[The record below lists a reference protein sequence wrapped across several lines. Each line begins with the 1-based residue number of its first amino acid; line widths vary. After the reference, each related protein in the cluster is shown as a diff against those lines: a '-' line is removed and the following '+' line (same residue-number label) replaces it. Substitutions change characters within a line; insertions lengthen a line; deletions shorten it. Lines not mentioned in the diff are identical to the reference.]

1 MKNRG
6 FITLVFATLM
16 LLISCQAASEK
27 RVVQEPTMK
36 SVFYLPAEVTEVQQ
50 NSVTLRVEKPPLF
63 EKEAKLA
70 LQLAQELIEKTYL
83 LEGQKTRVDQS
94 RAEVVRV
101 IGNDILLQILDKSH
115 SFKPGDRVQILL
127 AKKIIA
133 IKDFEVIMGQNKEV
147 AKYVQED
154 LTTALVN
161 SGQFNVVERSKLK
174 SVLDE
179 LQLAQTGLVDPASVK
194 QVGKLLGADI
204 ILTGTLA
211 PTGDEWNVNLRV
223 INTETGL
230 IAAALNKKGR
240 LHELKPEAFREM
252 KNIDGSFE
260 DKTSDMAGW
269 ILGEFKGGRAGAGGY
284 QIVYIDETQGAAG
297 TQKSLALDFKLGSKR
312 VEKFKNQP
320 IHAGITNRLKRDLT
334 NYSGIK
340 FYMKADRDLT
350 VWLQVSDSEEGSD
363 YEENW
368 FHTISVT
375 KDWKETSIPF
385 NSLSIQKK
393 RAKEQG
399 TNQILQLNYIERIT
413 WLVHERSFGRGEGA
427 KIWLD
432 QVTFY

>member
-1 MKNRG
+1 MRN
-6 FITLVFATLM
+6 FNYITLACTFPILF
-16 LLISCQAASEK
+16 ISCQAASEK

-50 NSVTLRVEKPPLF
+50 NSVTLRVEKPPVV
-63 EKEAKLA
+63 EGEVKLA
-70 LQLAQELIEKTYL
+70 RQLARELIEKTYL
-83 LEGQKTRVDQS
+83 LEGQKTRVNQS
-94 RAEVVRV
+94 RVEVVRI
-101 IGNDILLQILDKSH
+101 IGSDILVNILDKSH

-133 IKDFEVIMGQNKEV
+133 IKDFEVIMGSNKEV

-154 LTTALVN
+154 VTTALVN
-161 SGQFNVVERSKLK
+161 SGQFNVVERSKLQ
-174 SVLDE
+174 SLLDE
-179 LQLAQTGLVDPASVK
+179 LKLAQAGLIDPAGAK
-194 QVGKLLGADI
+194 EVGKLLGADI

-223 INTETGL
+223 INAETGL

-252 KNIDGSFE
+252 NNIDGSFE

-284 QIVYIDETQGAAG
+284 QQIYIDETQGAAG
-297 TQKSLALDFKLGSKR
+297 TLKSLAMDFKLGTKR
-312 VEKFKNQP
+312 VEKFKNLP
-320 IHAGITNRLKRDLT
+320 IHAGITNRLKRDLA

-340 FYMKADRDLT
+340 FYMKADRELT
-350 VWLQVSDSEEGSD
+350 VRFLISDSQEGSD

-368 FHTISVT
+368 FRTISVT
-375 KDWKETSIPF
+375 KDWKETRIPF
-385 NSLSIQKK
+385 NSLSIQKG
-393 RAKEQG
+393 RAHEQG
-399 TNQILQLNYIERIT
+399 TNQILQLNYIERIN
-413 WLVHERSFGRGEGA
+413 WVVHERSFPRGEVA

-432 QVTFY
+432 EITFY

>member
-1 MKNRG
+1 MKNRSY
-6 FITLVFATLM
+6 IALSCAILM
-16 LLISCQAASEK
+16 LCISCQAAGER

-36 SVFYLPAEVTEVQQ
+36 SVFYLPAEVIEVQQ
-50 NSVTLRVEKPPLF
+50 NSVTLRVEKPPLL
-63 EKEAKLA
+63 EEEAKLA

-83 LEGQKTRVDQS
+83 LEGQKTNVNQS
-94 RAEVVRV
+94 RVEVVRI
-101 IGNDILLQILDKSH
+101 IGSDILLQILDKSH
-115 SFKPGDRVQILL
+115 SFKPADRVQILL

-133 IKDFEVIMGQNKEV
+133 IKDFEVIMGTNKEV

-154 LTTALVN
+154 VTTALVN
-161 SGQFNVVERSKLK
+161 SGQFNVVERSKLQ

-179 LQLAQTGLVDPASVK
+179 LQLAQTGLIDTTGAK

-240 LHELKPEAFREM
+240 LHELQPEAFREI

-269 ILGEFKGGRAGAGGY
+269 ILGEFKKGRTGVGGY
-284 QIVYIDETQGAAG
+284 QVVYIDETQGAAG
-297 TQKSLALDFKLGSKR
+297 TQKSLALDFKLGTKR
-312 VEKFKNQP
+312 VEKFKNLP
-320 IHAGITNRLKRDLT
+320 IHASITNRLKRDLT

-340 FYMKADRDLT
+340 FYMKADRNLT
-350 VWLQVSDSEEGSD
+350 VWFQVADSQEGSD

-368 FHTISVT
+368 FRSISVT
-375 KDWKETSIPF
+375 KDWKETRIPF

-393 RAKEQG
+393 RAQGQG
-399 TNQILQLNYIERIT
+399 TNQILQLNYIERIN
-413 WLVHERSFGRGEGA
+413 WVVHEGSFGRGEEA

-432 QVTFY
+432 EVTFY

>member
-1 MKNRG
+1 MKDYG
-6 FITLVFATLM
+6 YITLACAILM
-16 LLISCQAASEK
+16 LFTSCRAASEN

-36 SVFYLPAEVTEVQQ
+36 SVFYLPAEVIEVQE

-63 EKEAKLA
+63 GSEVKLA
-70 LQLAQELIEKTYL
+70 LQLAQEIIEKTYL
-83 LEGQKTRVDQS
+83 LEGQKTRINQS
-94 RAEVVRV
+94 QVEVVRI
-101 IGNDILLQILDKSH
+101 IGKDVLVKILEKSH

-133 IKDFEVIMGQNKEV
+133 IKDFEVIMGQNKDV

-154 LTTALVN
+154 MTTALVN
-161 SGQFNVVERSKLK
+161 SGQFNVVERSKLQ

-179 LQLAQTGLVDPASVK
+179 LQLSQTGLIDPAGVK

-204 ILTGTLA
+204 ILTGTLV

-230 IAAALNKKGR
+230 IAAALNEKGR

-297 TQKSLALDFKLGSKR
+297 TQKSLALDFRLGTKR
-312 VEKFKNQP
+312 VEKFKNRS
-320 IHAGITNRLKRDLT
+320 IHAGMTNRLKRDLT
-334 NYSGIK
+334 NYAGIK

-350 VWLQVSDSEEGSD
+350 VWFQVSDSEEGSD

-368 FHTISVT
+368 FRSISVT
-375 KDWKETSIPF
+375 RDWKETRIPF
-385 NSLSIQKK
+385 NSLSIQK
-393 RAKEQG
+393 RQAKEQG
-399 TNQILQLNYIERIT
+399 TNQILQLNYIERIS

-427 KIWLD
+427 RIWLD
-432 QVTFY
+432 EVTFY

>member
-6 FITLVFATLM
+6 FITLVCATLM

-154 LTTALVN
+154 VTTALVN

>member
-6 FITLVFATLM
+6 FITLVCATLM

-413 WLVHERSFGRGEGA
+413 WLVHESSFGRGEGA

>member
-1 MKNRG
+1 
-6 FITLVFATLM
+6 M

-36 SVFYLPAEVTEVQQ
+36 SVFYLPAEVIEVQQ
-50 NSVTLRVEKPPLF
+50 NAVTLRVEKPPMF
-63 EKEAKLA
+63 EKEGKLA
-70 LQLAQELIEKTYL
+70 LQLAQELIDKTYL

-154 LTTALVN
+154 MTTALVN
-161 SGQFNVVERSKLK
+161 SGQFNVVERSKLQ

-179 LQLAQTGLVDPASVK
+179 LQLAQAGLIDPAGAK

-223 INTETGL
+223 INAETGL
-230 IAAALNKKGR
+230 IAAALNRKGR
-240 LHELKPEAFREM
+240 LHELKPEVFREM

-260 DKTSDMAGW
+260 DETSDMAGW
-269 ILGEFKGGRAGAGGY
+269 IFGKFKGGRAGAGGY

-297 TQKSLALDFKLGSKR
+297 TQKSLALDFKLGTKR
-312 VEKFKNQP
+312 VQKFKNLA
-320 IHAGITNRLKRDLT
+320 IHAGITNRLKRDLS

-350 VWLQVSDSEEGSD
+350 VWFQVSDSEEGSD

-368 FHTISVT
+368 FHSISVT
-375 KDWKETSIPF
+375 RDWKEMRISF
-385 NSLSIQKK
+385 HSLSIQKG

-399 TNQILQLNYIERIT
+399 TNQILQLNYIERIS

>member
-6 FITLVFATLM
+6 FITLVCATLM

-154 LTTALVN
+154 VTTALVN
-161 SGQFNVVERSKLK
+161 SGQFNVVERSKLQ

-179 LQLAQTGLVDPASVK
+179 LQLAQTGLIDPAGVK

-240 LHELKPEAFREM
+240 LHELRPEAFREM

-260 DKTSDMAGW
+260 DQTSDMAGW
-269 ILGEFKGGRAGAGGY
+269 ILGEFKKGRTGVGGY
-284 QIVYIDETQGAAG
+284 QIVYIDETQGAGG

>member
-6 FITLVFATLM
+6 FITLVCATLM

>member
-1 MKNRG
+1 
-6 FITLVFATLM
+6 
-16 LLISCQAASEK
+16 
-27 RVVQEPTMK
+27 MK
-36 SVFYLPAEVTEVQQ
+36 SVFYLPAEVIEVQQ
-50 NSVTLRVEKPPLF
+50 NLVTLRVEKPPLF
-63 EKEAKLA
+63 GDEVKLA
-70 LQLAQELIEKTYL
+70 LQLAQELIDKTYL
-83 LEGQKTRVDQS
+83 LEGQKTSVNQS
-94 RAEVVRV
+94 RVEVVRI
-101 IGNDILLQILDKSH
+101 IGNDILLKILDKSH
-115 SFKPGDRVQILL
+115 GFKLDDRVQILL

-133 IKDFEVIMGQNKEV
+133 IKDFEVIMGTNKEV

-154 LTTALVN
+154 VTTALVN

-179 LQLAQTGLVDPASVK
+179 LQLAQTGLIDPAGVK

-223 INTETGL
+223 VNTETGL

-260 DKTSDMAGW
+260 DISSDMAGW
-269 ILGEFKGGRAGAGGY
+269 VLGEFRGGRTGVGGY
-284 QIVYIDETQGAAG
+284 IRTYIDETQSAAG
-297 TQKSLALDFKLGSKR
+297 TQKSLAMDFKLSTKR
-312 VEKFKNQP
+312 VEKLKKLP
-320 IHAGITNRLKRDLT
+320 IHASIINRLKRDLA

-350 VWLQVSDSEEGSD
+350 VLFQVTDSQEGSD
-363 YEENW
+363 HEENW
-368 FHTISVT
+368 FRNIVVT
-375 KDWKETSIPF
+375 KDWKENRIPF
-385 NSLSIQKK
+385 NSLSIQK
-393 RAKEQG
+393 RLAQERG
-399 TNQILQLNYIERIT
+399 TNEILQLNYIERIS
-413 WLVHERSFGRGEGA
+413 WLVHERSFPRGEEA

>member
-1 MKNRG
+1 VKRHSYL
-6 FITLVFATLM
+6 ILACTVLM
-16 LLISCQAASEK
+16 LSISCQPAGEK

-36 SVFYLPAEVTEVQQ
+36 SVFYLPAEVIEVQQ
-50 NSVTLRVEKPPLF
+50 NDVTLRVEKPPLYG
-63 EKEAKLA
+63 EGVKLA
-70 LQLAQELIEKTYL
+70 LQLAQEIIEKTYL
-83 LEGQKTRVDQS
+83 LEGQKTSVNQS
-94 RAEVVRV
+94 RVEVVRI
-101 IGNDILLQILDKSH
+101 IGSDVLVKILDKSH

-133 IKDFEVIMGQNKEV
+133 IKDFEVIMGSNKEV

-154 LTTALVN
+154 VTTALVN
-161 SGQFNVVERSKLK
+161 SGQFNVVERSKLQ
-174 SVLDE
+174 SLLDE
-179 LQLAQTGLVDPASVK
+179 LKLAQAGLIDPAGAK

-230 IAAALNKKGR
+230 IAAALNKTGP
-240 LHELKPEAFREM
+240 LHELKSEAFREM

-269 ILGEFKGGRAGAGGY
+269 ILGEFKGGRAGVGGY
-284 QIVYIDETQGAAG
+284 QVVYIDETQGAGG
-297 TQKSLALDFKLGSKR
+297 TQKSLAMDFKLGTKR
-312 VEKFKNQP
+312 VEKFKNLP
-320 IHAGITNRLKRDLT
+320 IRASITNRLKRDLA

-340 FYMKADRDLT
+340 FQIKADRDLT
-350 VWLQVSDSEEGSD
+350 VLFQVADSQEGSD

-368 FHTISVT
+368 FRNISVT
-375 KDWKETSIPF
+375 KDWKETRIPF
-385 NSLSIQKK
+385 NSLSIQKG

-399 TNQILQLNYIERIT
+399 TNQILQLNYIERID
-413 WLVHERSFGRGEGA
+413 WVVHEHSFGRGEGA

-432 QVTFY
+432 EVDFY